1 MNEPIFIA
9 RQDTLEQEILPAH
22 WLSQYKLFGEE
33 SYTFQDKGIWKKLCM
48 SSAAANDRDIHA
60 EALEEMLTTFSAEH
74 TGKWM
79 LLVYGTNAAVL
90 EGLATMA
97 AIAANGT
104 AMAAVAGNALLMHAI
119 TNSQTAM
126 RAIANSQTAM
136 QRIANSTTAMDA
148 IGGSKIARGAVQA
161 SPYYNSY
168 IKENDMAIAKLV
180 VGFANLESA
189 RYSGCAGMAADSTAM
204 TAIAA
209 SSAAMTA
216 IAASSAAMTAIAAS
230 SAAMTAIAVSAVA
243 MNAIG
248 GNSIARDAISASSYY
263 DANIKENDMAIA
275 KLVVGFA
282 NLESARYSGCAGMA
296 ADSTAMTAVAASST
310 AMTAVAA
317 SSTAMTAVAA
327 SSTAMTAVAA
337 SGVAL
342 QAIAKAYKQTAD
354 MLKFLQAVNASD
366 TLIKSIYN
374 TLTKATTLFG
384 AAQLGSQDS
393 VENANSW
400 ATTSAAPN
408 AFLAC
413 ACGYYSSGNS
423 VNVTYNGTVI
433 AQKKTGTKLP
443 GSVASTN
450 VNAITMAPSTF
461 TENGDGYLAVQKFTA
476 K

>member
-22 WLSQYKLFGEE
+22 WLTQYKLFGEE

-48 SSAAANDRDIHA
+48 SRAAANDRDIHA

-79 LLVYGTNAAVL
+79 LTVYGMDAAAL

-104 AMAAVAGNALLMHAI
+104 AMAAVAANALLMHAI
-119 TNSQTAM
+119 ANSETAM
-126 RAIANSQTAM
+126 QRIANSQTAM

-148 IGGSKIARGAVQA
+148 IGRSRIARDAVQA
-161 SPYYNSY
+161 SPYYNSC
-168 IKENDMAIAKLV
+168 IKENDMAIAKLAV
-180 VGFANLESA
+180 ALANLESA
-189 RYSGCAGMAADSTAM
+189 GYSGMAGVAADSTAM
-204 TAIAA
+204 TAVAA
-209 SSAAMTA
+209 SS
-216 IAASSAAMTAIAAS
+216 
-230 SAAMTAIAVSAVA
+230 VA
-243 MNAIG
+243 RN
-248 GNSIARDAISASSYY
+248 AISASPYY
-263 DANIKENDMAIA
+263 DEKIKENDMAIA

-317 SSTAMTAVAA
+317 S
-327 SSTAMTAVAA
+327 
-337 SGVAL
+337 GVAL
-342 QAIAKAYKQTAD
+342 KAIAQAYKNTAN
-354 MLKFLQAVNASD
+354 MLQFLKAVNASD
-366 TLIKSIYN
+366 TLVKRIYS
-374 TLTKATTLFG
+374 TLTGATGLFG
-384 AAQLGSQDS
+384 ATQLGSQDG
-393 VENANSW
+393 VESANSW

-413 ACGYYSSGNS
+413 ACGYYSSGGSS

-433 AQKKTGTKLP
+433 AQNKTGAKQP
-443 GSVASTN
+443 GSVTSTN

-461 TENGDGYLAVQKFTA
+461 TENGDGWLAVQKFTV

>member
-1 MNEPIFIA
+1 MSNPIFIA

-33 SYTFQDKGIWKKLCM
+33 SYTFQDKEIWKKLCM
-48 SSAAANDRDIHA
+48 SRAAANDRDMHA

-79 LLVYGTNAAVL
+79 LTVYGMDAAVL
-90 EGLATMA
+90 EGLASMA

-119 TNSQTAM
+119 TNSETAM
-126 RAIANSQTAM
+126 RVIANSQTAM
-136 QRIANSTTAMDA
+136 QRVANSATAMDA
-148 IGGSKIARGAVQA
+148 ISGSKIARGAVQA

-168 IKENDMAIAKLV
+168 IKENDMAIAKLAV
-180 VGFANLESA
+180 ALASLESA
-189 RYSGCAGMAADSTAM
+189 GYSGMAGVAADSTAM
-204 TAIAA
+204 TAVAA
-209 SSAAMTA
+209 SSTAMNA
-216 IAASSAAMTAIAAS
+216 VAASS
-230 SAAMTAIAVSAVA
+230 VA
-243 MNAIG
+243 RN
-248 GNSIARDAISASSYY
+248 AISASPYY
-263 DANIKENDMAIA
+263 DAKIKENDMAIA

-317 SSTAMTAVAA
+317 S
-327 SSTAMTAVAA
+327 
-337 SGVAL
+337 GVAL
-342 QAIAKAYKQTAD
+342 KAIAQAYKKTAN
-354 MLKFLQAVNASD
+354 MLQFLKAVNASD
-366 TLIKSIYN
+366 TLVKRIYS
-374 TLTKATTLFG
+374 TLTNATALFG

-413 ACGYYSSGNS
+413 ACGYYGSSSDS
-423 VNVTYNGTVI
+423 VSVTYNGTVI
-433 AQKKTGTKLP
+433 AQKKTGTKQP

>member
-1 MNEPIFIA
+1 MSEPIFIA

-22 WLSQYKLFGEE
+22 WLAQYKLFGEE

-48 SSAAANDRDIHA
+48 SRAAANDRDMHA

-79 LLVYGTNAAVL
+79 LLVYGMDAAAL

-104 AMAAVAGNALLMHAI
+104 AMGAIADNALLMHAI
-119 TNSQTAM
+119 ANSETAM
-126 RAIANSQTAM
+126 QRIANSQTAM
-136 QRIANSTTAMDA
+136 QRVANNRGAMDA
-148 IGGSKIARGAVQA
+148 IGRSRIARDAVQA

-189 RYSGCAGMAADSTAM
+189 G
-204 TAIAA
+204 
-209 SSAAMTA
+209 
-216 IAASSAAMTAIAAS
+216 
-230 SAAMTAIAVSAVA
+230 
-243 MNAIG
+243 
-248 GNSIARDAISASSYY
+248 
-263 DANIKENDMAIA
+263 
-275 KLVVGFA
+275 
-282 NLESARYSGCAGMA
+282 YSGCAGMA

-327 SSTAMTAVAA
+327 S
-337 SGVAL
+337 GVAL
-342 QAIAKAYKQTAD
+342 KAIAQAYKNTAN
-354 MLKFLQAVNASD
+354 MLQFLKAVNASD
-366 TLIKSIYN
+366 TLIKRIYN
-374 TLTKATTLFG
+374 TLTNATALFG
-384 AAQLGSQDS
+384 TAQLGGQDS
-393 VENANSW
+393 VADANKW

-413 ACGYYSSGNS
+413 ACGYYNSGGAS
-423 VNVTYNGTVI
+423 VDVTYNGTAI
-433 AQKKTGTKLP
+433 AQNKTGTRQP
-443 GSVASTN
+443 GSVTSTN

-461 TENGDGYLAVQKFTA
+461 TENGDGWLAVQKFTV

>member
-1 MNEPIFIA
+1 MSNPIFIA
-9 RQDTLEQEILPAH
+9 RQDTLEQEILPAQ

-33 SYTFQDKGIWKKLCM
+33 SYTFQDKEIWKRLCM
-48 SSAAANDRDIHA
+48 SRAAANDRDMHA

-79 LLVYGTNAAVL
+79 LTVYGMDAAVL

-97 AIAANGT
+97 AVAGNGT

-119 TNSQTAM
+119 TNSETAM
-126 RAIANSQTAM
+126 RVIANSQTAM
-136 QRIANSTTAMDA
+136 QRVANSATAMDA
-148 IGGSKIARGAVQA
+148 ISGSKIARGAVQA

-168 IKENDMAIAKLV
+168 IKENDM
-180 VGFANLESA
+180 
-189 RYSGCAGMAADSTAM
+189 
-204 TAIAA
+204 
-209 SSAAMTA
+209 
-216 IAASSAAMTAIAAS
+216 
-230 SAAMTAIAVSAVA
+230 
-243 MNAIG
+243 
-248 GNSIARDAISASSYY
+248 
-263 DANIKENDMAIA
+263 
-275 KLVVGFA
+275 
-282 NLESARYSGCAGMA
+282 
-296 ADSTAMTAVAASST
+296 
-310 AMTAVAA
+310 
-317 SSTAMTAVAA
+317 
-327 SSTAMTAVAA
+327 
-337 SGVAL
+337 
-342 QAIAKAYKQTAD
+342 AIAKAYKQTAD

-374 TLTKATTLFG
+374 TLTKATTLFA
-384 AAQLGSQDS
+384 AAQLGAQDDVAS
-393 VENANSW
+393 ANSW

-433 AQKKTGTKLP
+433 AQKKTGTAKP
-443 GSVASTN
+443 GSVTSTN

>member
-1 MNEPIFIA
+1 MSNPIFIA

-33 SYTFQDKGIWKKLCM
+33 SYTFQDKEIWKRLCM
-48 SSAAANDRDIHA
+48 SRAAANDRDMHA

-79 LLVYGTNAAVL
+79 LTVYGMDAAVL

-97 AIAANGT
+97 AVAGNGT

-119 TNSQTAM
+119 TNSETAM
-126 RAIANSQTAM
+126 RVIANSQTAM
-136 QRIANSTTAMDA
+136 QRVANSATAMDA
-148 IGGSKIARGAVQA
+148 ISGSKIARGAVQA

-168 IKENDMAIAKLV
+168 IKENDMAIAKLAVALASLESAGYSGMAGVAADSTAMNAVAASSTAMNAVAASAVARNAISASPYYDAKIKENDMAIAKLV

-189 RYSGCAGMAADSTAM
+189 RYSGCAGMAAD
-204 TAIAA
+204 
-209 SSAAMTA
+209 
-216 IAASSAAMTAIAAS
+216 
-230 SAAMTAIAVSAVA
+230 
-243 MNAIG
+243 
-248 GNSIARDAISASSYY
+248 
-263 DANIKENDMAIA
+263 
-275 KLVVGFA
+275 
-282 NLESARYSGCAGMA
+282 
-296 ADSTAMTAVAASST
+296 
-310 AMTAVAA
+310 
-317 SSTAMTAVAA
+317 STAMTAVAA

-374 TLTKATTLFG
+374 TLTKATTLFA
-384 AAQLGSQDS
+384 AAQLGAQDDVAS
-393 VENANSW
+393 ANSW

-433 AQKKTGTKLP
+433 AQKKTGTAKP
-443 GSVASTN
+443 GSVTSTN

>member
-22 WLSQYKLFGEE
+22 WLAQYKLFGEE
-33 SYTFQDKGIWKKLCM
+33 SYTFQDKEIWKKLCM
-48 SSAAANDRDIHA
+48 SSAAANDRDMHA

-79 LLVYGTNAAVL
+79 LTVYGMDAAVL
-90 EGLATMA
+90 EGLASMA

-119 TNSQTAM
+119 TNSETAM
-126 RAIANSQTAM
+126 QAISRSQTAM

-148 IGGSKIARGAVQA
+148 ISGSKIARGAVQA

-180 VGFANLESA
+180 VSFANLASA
-189 RYSGCAGMAADSTAM
+189 GYSGMAGVAADATAMNAVAASSTAM
-204 TAIAA
+204 NAVAA
-209 SSAAMTA
+209 SS
-216 IAASSAAMTAIAAS
+216 
-230 SAAMTAIAVSAVA
+230 VA
-243 MNAIG
+243 RN
-248 GNSIARDAISASSYY
+248 AISASPYY
-263 DANIKENDMAIA
+263 DAKIKENDMAIA

-317 SSTAMTAVAA
+317 S
-327 SSTAMTAVAA
+327 
-337 SGVAL
+337 GVAL
-342 QAIAKAYKQTAD
+342 KAIAQAYKKTAN
-354 MLKFLQAVNASD
+354 MLQFLKAVNASD
-366 TLIKSIYN
+366 TLVKRIYS
-374 TLTKATTLFG
+374 TLTNATALFG

-413 ACGYYSSGNS
+413 ACGYYGSSSDS
-423 VNVTYNGTVI
+423 VSVTYNGTVI
-433 AQKKTGTKLP
+433 AQKKTGTKQP

>member
-1 MNEPIFIA
+1 MSEPIFIA

-22 WLSQYKLFGEE
+22 WLAQYKLFGEE
-33 SYTFQDKGIWKKLCM
+33 SYTFQDKEIWKKLCM
-48 SSAAANDRDIHA
+48 SRAAANDRDMHA

-79 LLVYGTNAAVL
+79 LTVYGMDAAVL

-97 AIAANGT
+97 AVAGNGT

-119 TNSQTAM
+119 ANSETAM
-126 RAIANSQTAM
+126 QAISRSQTAM

-180 VGFANLESA
+180 VALASLESA
-189 RYSGCAGMAADSTAM
+189 GYSGMAGVAADSTAM
-204 TAIAA
+204 TAVAASATAMTAVAA
-209 SSAAMTA
+209 SS
-216 IAASSAAMTAIAAS
+216 
-230 SAAMTAIAVSAVA
+230 VA
-243 MNAIG
+243 RN
-248 GNSIARDAISASSYY
+248 AISASPYY
-263 DANIKENDMAIA
+263 DEKIKENDMAIA

-317 SSTAMTAVAA
+317 S
-327 SSTAMTAVAA
+327 
-337 SGVAL
+337 GVAL
-342 QAIAKAYKQTAD
+342 QAIAQAYKNTAN
-354 MLKFLQAVNASD
+354 MLQFLKAVNASD
-366 TLIKSIYN
+366 TLVKRIYS
-374 TLTKATTLFG
+374 TLTGATGLFG
-384 AAQLGSQDS
+384 ATQLGSQDG
-393 VENANSW
+393 VESANSW

-413 ACGYYSSGNS
+413 ACGYYDSSRSS

-433 AQKKTGTKLP
+433 AQNKTGAKQP
-443 GSVASTN
+443 GSVTSTN

-461 TENGDGYLAVQKFTA
+461 TENGDGWLAVQKFTA

>member
-1 MNEPIFIA
+1 MSNPIFIA
-9 RQDTLEQEILPAH
+9 RQDTLENDILPAH

-33 SYTFQDKGIWKKLCM
+33 SYTFQDKEIWKKLCM
-48 SSAAANDRDIHA
+48 SSAAANDRDMHA

-79 LLVYGTNAAVL
+79 LLIYGLDAAAL
-90 EGLATMA
+90 EGLASMA

-119 TNSQTAM
+119 ANSETAM
-126 RAIANSQTAM
+126 QAISRSQTAM
-136 QRIANSTTAMDA
+136 QRIANSATAMDA
-148 IGGSKIARGAVQA
+148 ISGNKIARDAVQA
-161 SPYYNSY
+161 SPYYDAK

-189 RYSGCAGMAADSTAM
+189 RYSGCAGMAADST
-204 TAIAA
+204 
-209 SSAAMTA
+209 AMTA

-317 SSTAMTAVAA
+317 SATAMGKIAAVDAALSKLAA
-327 SSTAMTAVAA
+327 STTAMDALYARKKQMKGGSA
-337 SGVAL
+337 SKSG
-342 QAIAKAYKQTAD
+342 
-354 MLKFLQAVNASD
+354 KFIILE
-366 TLIKSIYN
+366 I
-374 TLTKATTLFG
+374 
-384 AAQLGSQDS
+384 SQS
-393 VENANSW
+393 
-400 ATTSAAPN
+400 N
-408 AFLAC
+408 AFNTSKY
-413 ACGYYSSGNS
+413 GYATLSDGSKPDWSS
-423 VNVTYNGTVI
+423 
-433 AQKKTGTKLP
+433 
-443 GSVASTN
+443 
-450 VNAITMAPSTF
+450 
-461 TENGDGYLAVQKFTA
+461 YLAKYAFFQKYPKYATYMLNDTDSDDYIYYFDIA
-476 K
+476 SP

>member
-22 WLSQYKLFGEE
+22 WLAQYKLFGEE
-33 SYTFQDKGIWKKLCM
+33 SYTFQDKEIWKKLCM
-48 SSAAANDRDIHA
+48 SSAAANDRDMHA

-79 LLVYGTNAAVL
+79 LTVYGMDAAVL
-90 EGLATMA
+90 EGLASMA

-119 TNSQTAM
+119 TNSETAM
-126 RAIANSQTAM
+126 QAISRSQTAM

-148 IGGSKIARGAVQA
+148 ISGSKIARGAVQA

-180 VGFANLESA
+180 VSFANLASA
-189 RYSGCAGMAADSTAM
+189 GYSGMAGVAADATAM
-204 TAIAA
+204 
-209 SSAAMTA
+209 
-216 IAASSAAMTAIAAS
+216 
-230 SAAMTAIAVSAVA
+230 
-243 MNAIG
+243 N
-248 GNSIARDAISASSYY
+248 
-263 DANIKENDMAIA
+263 
-275 KLVVGFA
+275 
-282 NLESARYSGCAGMA
+282 
-296 ADSTAMTAVAASST
+296 AVAASST
-310 AMTAVAA
+310 AMNAVAA
-317 SSTAMTAVAA
+317 SSTAMNAVAA

-342 QAIAKAYKQTAD
+342 KAIAQAYKKTAN
-354 MLKFLQAVNASD
+354 MLQFLKAVNASD
-366 TLIKSIYN
+366 TLVKRIYS
-374 TLTKATTLFG
+374 TLTNATALFG

-413 ACGYYSSGNS
+413 ACGYYGSSSDS
-423 VNVTYNGTVI
+423 VSVTYNGTVI
-433 AQKKTGTKLP
+433 AQKKTGTKQP

>member
-22 WLSQYKLFGEE
+22 WLAQYKLFGEE

-79 LLVYGTNAAVL
+79 LLVYGMDAAAL

-97 AIAANGT
+97 AIAESGT
-104 AMAAVAGNALLMHAI
+104 AMGAVAGNALLMHAI
-119 TNSQTAM
+119 ANSETAM
-126 RAIANSQTAM
+126 QRIANSQTAM
-136 QRIANSTTAMDA
+136 QRVANNRGAMDA
-148 IGGSKIARGAVQA
+148 IGRSRIARDAVQA

-168 IKENDMAIAKLV
+168 IKENDMAIAKLAV
-180 VGFANLESA
+180 ALANLESA
-189 RYSGCAGMAADSTAM
+189 GYSGMAGVAADSTAM
-204 TAIAA
+204 TAVAASATAMTAVAASATAMTAVAA
-209 SSAAMTA
+209 SS
-216 IAASSAAMTAIAAS
+216 
-230 SAAMTAIAVSAVA
+230 VA
-243 MNAIG
+243 RN
-248 GNSIARDAISASSYY
+248 AISASPYY
-263 DANIKENDMAIA
+263 DEKIKENDMAIA

-317 SSTAMTAVAA
+317 S
-327 SSTAMTAVAA
+327 
-337 SGVAL
+337 GVAL
-342 QAIAKAYKQTAD
+342 KAIAQAYKKTAN
-354 MLKFLQAVNASD
+354 MLQFLKAVNASD
-366 TLIKSIYN
+366 TLVKRIYN
-374 TLTKATTLFG
+374 TLTNATTLFDAG
-384 AAQLGSQDS
+384 QLGGQDS
-393 VENANSW
+393 VANANEW

-413 ACGYYSSGNS
+413 VCGYYDSNRSS

-433 AQKKTGTKLP
+433 AQNKTGTQKP
-443 GSVASTN
+443 NSVTSTS

-461 TENGDGYLAVQKFTA
+461 AENGDGYLAVQKFTA

>member
-33 SYTFQDKGIWKKLCM
+33 SYTFQDKEIWKRLCM
-48 SSAAANDRDIHA
+48 SRAAANDRDMHA

-79 LLVYGTNAAVL
+79 LTVYGMDAAVL

-97 AIAANGT
+97 AVAGNGT

-119 TNSQTAM
+119 INSETAMHAITNSETAM

-136 QRIANSTTAMDA
+136 QRVANSATAMDA
-148 IGGSKIARGAVQA
+148 ISGSKIARDAVQA
-161 SPYYNSY
+161 SPYYDAK

-189 RYSGCAGMAADSTAM
+189 RYSGCAGMAAD
-204 TAIAA
+204 
-209 SSAAMTA
+209 
-216 IAASSAAMTAIAAS
+216 SAAMTAIAAS

-317 SSTAMTAVAA
+317 SATAMGKIAAVDAALSKLAA
-327 SSTAMTAVAA
+327 STTAMDALYARKKQMKGGSA
-337 SGVAL
+337 SKSG
-342 QAIAKAYKQTAD
+342 
-354 MLKFLQAVNASD
+354 KFIILE
-366 TLIKSIYN
+366 I
-374 TLTKATTLFG
+374 
-384 AAQLGSQDS
+384 SQS
-393 VENANSW
+393 
-400 ATTSAAPN
+400 N
-408 AFLAC
+408 AFNTSKY
-413 ACGYYSSGNS
+413 GYATLSDGSKPDWSS
-423 VNVTYNGTVI
+423 
-433 AQKKTGTKLP
+433 
-443 GSVASTN
+443 
-450 VNAITMAPSTF
+450 
-461 TENGDGYLAVQKFTA
+461 YLAKYAFFQKYPKYATYMLNDTDSDDYIYYFDIA
-476 K
+476 SP

>member
-1 MNEPIFIA
+1 MSNPIFIA

-22 WLSQYKLFGEE
+22 WLAQYKLFGEE
-33 SYTFQDKGIWKKLCM
+33 SYTFQDKEIWKKLCM
-48 SSAAANDRDIHA
+48 SRAAANDRDMHA

-79 LLVYGTNAAVL
+79 LTVYGMDAAVL
-90 EGLATMA
+90 EGLASMA

-119 TNSQTAM
+119 TNSETAM
-126 RAIANSQTAM
+126 QAISRSQTAM

-148 IGGSKIARGAVQA
+148 ISGSKIARGAVQA

-189 RYSGCAGMAADSTAM
+189 RYSGCAGMAADST
-204 TAIAA
+204 
-209 SSAAMTA
+209 
-216 IAASSAAMTAIAAS
+216 AMTAIAAS

-317 SSTAMTAVAA
+317 S
-327 SSTAMTAVAA
+327 
-337 SGVAL
+337 GVAL
-342 QAIAKAYKQTAD
+342 QAIAQAYKKTAN

-366 TLIKSIYN
+366 TLVKRIYS
-374 TLTKATTLFG
+374 TLTNATALFG

-433 AQKKTGTKLP
+433 AQKKTGTKQP

>member
-1 MNEPIFIA
+1 MSNPIFIA

-33 SYTFQDKGIWKKLCM
+33 SYTFQDKEIWKRLCM
-48 SSAAANDRDIHA
+48 SRAAANDRDMHA

-79 LLVYGTNAAVL
+79 LTVYGMDAAVL
-90 EGLATMA
+90 EGLASMA

-119 TNSQTAM
+119 TNSETAM
-126 RAIANSQTAM
+126 QAISRSQTAM

-148 IGGSKIARGAVQA
+148 ISGSGLAMGAVQA
-161 SPYYNSY
+161 SPYYDAA

-189 RYSGCAGMAADSTAM
+189 GYSGMAGVAADAT
-204 TAIAA
+204 
-209 SSAAMTA
+209 
-216 IAASSAAMTAIAAS
+216 AMTAIAAS

-317 SSTAMTAVAA
+317 SATAMGKIAAVDAALSKLAA
-327 SSTAMTAVAA
+327 STTAMDALYARKKQMKGGSA
-337 SGVAL
+337 SKSG
-342 QAIAKAYKQTAD
+342 
-354 MLKFLQAVNASD
+354 KFIILE
-366 TLIKSIYN
+366 I
-374 TLTKATTLFG
+374 
-384 AAQLGSQDS
+384 SQS
-393 VENANSW
+393 
-400 ATTSAAPN
+400 N
-408 AFLAC
+408 AFNTSKY
-413 ACGYYSSGNS
+413 GYATLSDGSKPDWSS
-423 VNVTYNGTVI
+423 
-433 AQKKTGTKLP
+433 
-443 GSVASTN
+443 
-450 VNAITMAPSTF
+450 
-461 TENGDGYLAVQKFTA
+461 YLAKYAFFQKYPKYATYMLNDTDSDDYIYYFDIA
-476 K
+476 SP

>member
-1 MNEPIFIA
+1 MSNPIFIA

-22 WLSQYKLFGEE
+22 WLAQYKLFGEE
-33 SYTFQDKGIWKKLCM
+33 SYTFQDKEIWKKLCM
-48 SSAAANDRDIHA
+48 SSAAANDRDMHA

-79 LLVYGTNAAVL
+79 LTVYGMDAAVL
-90 EGLATMA
+90 EGLASMA

-119 TNSQTAM
+119 TNSETAM
-126 RAIANSQTAM
+126 QAISRSQTAM

-148 IGGSKIARGAVQA
+148 ISGSKIARGAVQA

-180 VGFANLESA
+180 VSFANLASA
-189 RYSGCAGMAADSTAM
+189 GYSGMAGVAADATAM
-204 TAIAA
+204 
-209 SSAAMTA
+209 
-216 IAASSAAMTAIAAS
+216 
-230 SAAMTAIAVSAVA
+230 
-243 MNAIG
+243 N
-248 GNSIARDAISASSYY
+248 
-263 DANIKENDMAIA
+263 
-275 KLVVGFA
+275 
-282 NLESARYSGCAGMA
+282 
-296 ADSTAMTAVAASST
+296 
-310 AMTAVAA
+310 
-317 SSTAMTAVAA
+317 AVAA

-342 QAIAKAYKQTAD
+342 KAIAQAYKKTAN
-354 MLKFLQAVNASD
+354 MLQFLKAVNASD
-366 TLIKSIYN
+366 TLVKRIYS
-374 TLTKATTLFG
+374 TLTNATALFG

-433 AQKKTGTKLP
+433 AQKKTGTAKP
-443 GSVASTN
+443 GSVTSTN

>member
-22 WLSQYKLFGEE
+22 WLAQYKLFGEE

-79 LLVYGTNAAVL
+79 LLVYGMDAAAL

-119 TNSQTAM
+119 TNSETAM
-126 RAIANSQTAM
+126 QAISRSQTAM

-148 IGGSKIARGAVQA
+148 ISGSKIARGAVQA

-180 VGFANLESA
+180 VSFANLASA
-189 RYSGCAGMAADSTAM
+189 GYSGMAGVAADATAMNAVAASSTAM
-204 TAIAA
+204 NAVAA
-209 SSAAMTA
+209 SS
-216 IAASSAAMTAIAAS
+216 
-230 SAAMTAIAVSAVA
+230 VA
-243 MNAIG
+243 RN
-248 GNSIARDAISASSYY
+248 AISASPYY
-263 DANIKENDMAIA
+263 DAKIKENDMAIA

-317 SSTAMTAVAA
+317 S
-327 SSTAMTAVAA
+327 
-337 SGVAL
+337 GVAL
-342 QAIAKAYKQTAD
+342 KAIAQAYKKTAN
-354 MLKFLQAVNASD
+354 MLQFLKAVNASD
-366 TLIKSIYN
+366 TLVKRIYS
-374 TLTKATTLFG
+374 TLTNATALFG

-413 ACGYYSSGNS
+413 ACGYYGSSSDS
-423 VNVTYNGTVI
+423 VSVTYNGTVI
-433 AQKKTGTKLP
+433 AQKKTGTKQP

>member
-22 WLSQYKLFGEE
+22 WLAQYKLFGEE

-48 SSAAANDRDIHA
+48 SSAAANDRDMHA

-79 LLVYGTNAAVL
+79 LLVYGTNAAAL

-104 AMAAVAGNALLMHAI
+104 AMGAVVDNALLMHAI
-119 TNSQTAM
+119 ANSETAM
-126 RAIANSQTAM
+126 QRIANSQTAM
-136 QRIANSTTAMDA
+136 QRVANNRGAMDA
-148 IGGSKIARGAVQA
+148 IGRSRIARDAVQA

-168 IKENDMAIAKLV
+168 IKENDMAIAKLTV
-180 VGFANLESA
+180 ALANLESA
-189 RYSGCAGMAADSTAM
+189 GYSGMAGVAADSTAM
-204 TAIAA
+204 TAVAA
-209 SSAAMTA
+209 SS
-216 IAASSAAMTAIAAS
+216 
-230 SAAMTAIAVSAVA
+230 VA
-243 MNAIG
+243 RN
-248 GNSIARDAISASSYY
+248 AISASPYY
-263 DANIKENDMAIA
+263 DEKIKENDMAIA

-327 SSTAMTAVAA
+327 S
-337 SGVAL
+337 GVAL
-342 QAIAKAYKQTAD
+342 KAIAQAYKKTAN
-354 MLKFLQAVNASD
+354 MLQFLKAVNASD
-366 TLIKSIYN
+366 TLVKRIYS
-374 TLTKATTLFG
+374 TLTGATGLFG
-384 AAQLGSQDS
+384 ATQLGSQDG
-393 VENANSW
+393 VESANSW
-400 ATTSAAPN
+400 ATTSAASN

-413 ACGYYSSGNS
+413 ACGYYSSGGSS

-433 AQKKTGTKLP
+433 AQNKTGAKQP
-443 GSVASTN
+443 GSVTSTN

-461 TENGDGYLAVQKFTA
+461 TENGDGWLAVQKFTA